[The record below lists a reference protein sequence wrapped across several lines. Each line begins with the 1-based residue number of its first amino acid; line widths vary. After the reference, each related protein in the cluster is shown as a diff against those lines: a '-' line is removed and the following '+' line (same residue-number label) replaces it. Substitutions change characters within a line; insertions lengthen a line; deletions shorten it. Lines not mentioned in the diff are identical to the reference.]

1 MAKSKYQSII
11 RGPIMPKFNYE
22 VIECHNESVIA
33 GFVTR
38 SAAEHLRNVLHEAY
52 PNRRYALRPAK

>member
-1 MAKSKYQSII
+1 
-11 RGPIMPKFNYE
+11 MPKFNYE